1 MRVAVNI
8 TSEAHPT
15 PPMPPKKAPRLDC
28 HRVYLTYP
36 QCHEPKEKVLARIV
50 KSEKNLDWAVVA
62 AEVHKDGQP
71 HLHVVI
77 AYSKRVRKSLKAF
90 DYLAKKHGNYQPVK
104 FLKECLAYVQK
115 CGDLVTYGDV
125 PNVDAMT
132 SRTQEKTPKVS
143 DAIALTL
150 LSGASVAEVI
160 TTHPGYALL
169 HSRQLDAFALKVA
182 GLRALQSTMPRRC
195 LYLPPGFSITLGG
208 LRSTSLTFRTL
219 QPYIYGPKTTG
230 KTTLLLSLIEC
241 YRGFQIPTNNDFQ
254 FYDEHYDFA
263 YIDEFKGQLT
273 VQFLNQW
280 LQGSPLMLNTKGSSV
295 MKNRNIPTFI
305 FSNYPLSEVYKDQDK
320 VDTLLSRV
328 QLVPLVQGDWLPDL
342 IRWEDTP
349 TAPNSPPLSPVL
361 PRKPS
366 IDIIDLSD

>member
-1 MRVAVNI
+1 
-8 TSEAHPT
+8 
-15 PPMPPKKAPRLDC
+15 MPPKKAPRLDC

-36 QCHEPKEKVLARIV
+36 QCPEPKESVLARIV

-62 AEVHKDGQP
+62 AEAHQDGQP

-77 AYSKRVRKSLKAF
+77 AYSKRVRKSLKAY

-104 FLKECLAYVQK
+104 YLKECLAYVKK
-115 CGDLVTYGDV
+115 CGDYVTYGEV
-125 PNVDAMT
+125 PYGSSTDQQ
-132 SRTQEKTPKVS
+132 SQEKKPKVS
-143 DAIALTL
+143 DAIALQL
-150 LSGASVAEVI
+150 LSGATVADVI
-160 TTHPGYALL
+160 TTHPGYALI
-169 HSRQLDAFALKVA
+169 HGRAIDAFVLRVN
-182 GLRALQSTMPRRC
+182 GLRALQSTGPRRV
-195 LYLPPGFSITLGG
+195 LHLPGQFGITLGG
-208 LRSTSLTFRTL
+208 DRSATMPFRTL

-230 KTTLLLSLIEC
+230 KTTLLLKLIEC

-254 FYDEHYDFA
+254 FYDEYYDFA

-295 MKNRNIPTFI
+295 MKKRNIPTFI

-328 QLVPLVQGDWLPDL
+328 QLIPLVQGDFLSDL
-342 IRWEDTP
+342 VRWEDSP
-349 TAPNSPPLSPVL
+349 TAPNSPPQSPHL
-361 PRKPS
+361 PRNPNHDV
-366 IDIIDLSD
+366 IDISD